1 MTIFLTLLQEGAHVA
16 QETAQEVH
24 DPGGGAGPF
33 AINPGLIIWTLLV
46 FVILL
51 GLLWKFA
58 FPSIVRSVEER
69 ERRIQKQLDDA
80 EKANAEAQRLLEE
93 HKKQI
98 AAARNEA
105 QDILAKAKT
114 VSQKE
119 REVLLAKA
127 REEYDALLSR
137 ARKDIEEEKDK
148 AILALRRE
156 AVELSIAAASRVIE
170 ANLDTDA
177 NRKLVTEF
185 LDSLGKTEKKK

>member
-1 MTIFLTLLQEGAHVA
+1 MILLLALLQEEAGGHVA
-16 QETAQEVH
+16 SPF
-24 DPGGGAGPF
+24 DINGGV
-33 AINPGLIIWTLLV
+33 IIWTV
-46 FVILL
+46 VIFVILL
-51 GLLWKFA
+51 AVLYRLGYPALL
-58 FPSIVRSVEER
+58 RMVEER
-69 ERRIQKQLDDA
+69 ERRIQKQLEDA
-80 EKANAEAQRLLEE
+80 AKANAEAQRLLEE

-119 REVLLAKA
+119 RETLLAKA

-137 ARKDIEEEKDK
+137 ARKDIEAEKDK

-170 ANLDTDA
+170 ANLDTEA
-177 NRKLVTEF
+177 NRKLVTDF
-185 LDSLGKTEKKK
+185 LETLGKAEKK

>member
-1 MTIFLTLLQEGAHVA
+1 MTLFLSLIQEAEHA
-16 QETAQEVH
+16 ASPF
-24 DPGGGAGPF
+24 DINGGV
-33 AINPGLIIWTLLV
+33 IIWTVVIFL
-46 FVILL
+46 ILL
-51 GLLWKFA
+51 ALLYRLGYPELLKM
-58 FPSIVRSVEER
+58 VEER
-69 ERRIQKQLDDA
+69 ERRIQKQLEDA
-80 EKANAEAQRLLEE
+80 ERANAEAQRLLEE

-105 QDILAKAKT
+105 QEILAKAKT

-119 REVLLAKA
+119 REMLLAKA

-137 ARKDIEEEKDK
+137 ARKDIDAEKEK

-177 NRKLVTEF
+177 NRKLVSEF
-185 LDSLGKTEKKK
+185 LESIGKAGTK

>member
-1 MTIFLTLLQEGAHVA
+1 MTALLAVLQEGAHGA
-16 QETAQEVH
+16 AEGAGA
-24 DPGGGAGPF
+24 GGGGGPF
-33 AINPGLIIWTLLV
+33 SINPGLIIWTLLV

-58 FPSIVRSVEER
+58 FPSIVKSVEER
-69 ERRIQKQLDDA
+69 ERRIQKQLEDA

-105 QDILAKAKT
+105 HEILAKAKT

-119 REVLLAKA
+119 RETLLAKA
-127 REEYDALLSR
+127 REEYDALLNR
-137 ARKDIEEEKDK
+137 ARKDIDAEKEK

-185 LDSLGKTEKKK
+185 LESLAEQKK

>member
-1 MTIFLTLLQEGAHVA
+1 MILLTLQEGAAEHVA
-16 QETAQEVH
+16 SPF
-24 DPGGGAGPF
+24 DINGGV
-33 AINPGLIIWTLLV
+33 IIWTVIIFL
-46 FVILL
+46 ILL
-51 GLLWKFA
+51 GILYKMGYPALLKM
-58 FPSIVRSVEER
+58 VEER
-69 ERRIQKQLDDA
+69 ERRIQKQLEDA

-105 QDILAKAKT
+105 QEILAKAKA

-119 REVLLAKA
+119 RETLLAKA

-137 ARKDIEEEKDK
+137 ARKDIDSEKEK

-177 NRKLVTEF
+177 NRRLVTDF
-185 LDSLGKTEKKK
+185 LETLGKEKK